1 MAIIAI
7 VLPGLVDP
15 VWLVGASSSAVLS
28 YYAIAH
34 LSAIGQPERERLIPR
49 VVPWVGLVACVAL
62 VATLPWQS
70 IAVGGVSAALGLT
83 IWGRVER
90 RRRNHSRGASHKSE
104 RES

>member
-7 VLPGLVDP
+7 VLVVLVDP

-34 LSAIGQPERERLIPR
+34 LSAIGQPEHERLIPR
-49 VVPWVGLVACVAL
+49 VGLVACVGL

-70 IAVGGVSAALGLT
+70 IAVGGISAALGLT

-90 RRRNHSRGASHKSE
+90 RRRHHS
-104 RES
+104 